1 MVPSSFPSLNAGTVA
16 PRSDIQL
23 DSDLALPWGTDVIE
37 FRQDSIAGPSIDRF
51 EITWSDRPQI
61 EASRLTIDP
70 TTGLKRLRRPG
81 DHPWIRTLGPADT
94 ARERMS

>member
-1 MVPSSFPSLNAGTVA
+1 MLPNPFFSLNAGTVA

-37 FRQDSIAGPSIDRF
+37 FRQDSIAGPSIDRV